1 MLKEA
6 IAGDKFYSLK
16 YRKWF
21 VIKAVDEAGITA
33 MVPDNCLKKWTFGGY
48 LIADGIYGYPDA
60 MWVEPDF
67 KEAENVRPKR
77 KKTITVNA
85 EGFVNIYPMGGHPPW
100 TGSFHTPSGDLIR
113 LHETRDNA
121 ERDLEP
127 DGRTYPAKFTIS
139 YEVET

>member
-33 MVPDNCLKKWTFGGY
+33 MVP
-48 LIADGIYGYPDA
+48 A
-60 MWVEPDF
+60 
-67 KEAENVRPKR
+67 
-77 KKTITVNA
+77 
-85 EGFVNIYPMGGHPPW
+85 
-100 TGSFHTPSGDLIR
+100 PSGDLIR